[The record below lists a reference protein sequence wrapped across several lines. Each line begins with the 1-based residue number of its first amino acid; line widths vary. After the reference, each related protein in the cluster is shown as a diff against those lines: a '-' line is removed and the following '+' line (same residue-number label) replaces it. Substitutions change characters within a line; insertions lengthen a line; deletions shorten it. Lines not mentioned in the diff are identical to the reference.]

1 MRKTAISVPA
11 KLLSEL
17 DRAAKKRG
25 ESRSRFIQRL
35 FVEAV
40 RAKNDNDFSRR
51 LNAFFADS
59 ENAAA
64 HSRATRNWSQVVPA
78 WNVERW

>member
-11 KLLSEL
+11 RLLAEI
-17 DRAAKKRG
+17 DRAAKRRG

-40 RAKNDNDFSRR
+40 RAQNDADFVSS

-59 ENAAA
+59 ANAAA
-64 HSRATRNWSQVVPA
+64 HRKEAATWSQLAPA
-78 WNVERW
+78 WSAERW